1 MKSALMLL
9 FLTSGNPPLA
19 RGAPS
24 LEGAPIYLEPGEQR
38 SLGIPDLRRFSV
50 SGDSIRYHRIAGSD
64 RLLIKAV
71 KNGISTLFVETSP
84 GLPRTHTIRVESPK
98 TPLLPPELL
107 RALNRLTDTEVVHA
121 GRFLVLRGSVREKEE
136 AESIRLLRE
145 TFPSWIVD
153 QTRIEETWLRAG
165 TEELRHLLE
174 HYPGL
179 RLQSGEGLIQ
189 IDGTVPDEVGREIL
203 SRKIRQIQP
212 LTRILLATG
221 KESEPTLYFK
231 VFLLETRKDLN
242 GSSGTEWPAL
252 FNTRAPL
259 LPLDLTLRA
268 LSEQGRV
275 RILSS
280 PEITVKSPG
289 KAELFAG
296 GEIPIRQ
303 RIRFNETVQWKNV
316 GLSLKLEVLEF
327 QGTRVRI
334 RVETEMSHL
343 AGELDHDQ
351 IPGLKSNRIRTEIDG
366 TLDRPVLLSGLLQ
379 EDFRETARG
388 LPGLVSLPFIGRLFG
403 SSDYLERKSELH
415 AVLLPRK
422 APPPSPLRSVDPG
435 TPDGWIPPPRNR
447 IPAEELERLKNEP
460 EYPWNLL

>member
-1 MKSALMLL
+1 MKPAWFALLL
-9 FLTSGNPPLA
+9 IPGAPTPT

-24 LEGAPIYLEPGEQR
+24 LEGAPIFLEPGEQR
-38 SLGIPDLRRFSV
+38 SLGIPALLRFSV
-50 SGDSIRYHRIAGSD
+50 SGESIRYHRVSGAD

-71 KNGISTLFVETSP
+71 KSGISTLFVETRTGSQ
-84 GLPRTHTIRVESPK
+84 RTHIVRVETPK

-107 RALNRLTDTEVVHA
+107 RALNRLTETEVIHV
-121 GRFLVLRGSVREKEE
+121 GRLLMLRGSITDRNE

-145 TFPSWIVD
+145 TFPAWIVD
-153 QTRIEETWLRAG
+153 QTRIEDAWLMNC
-165 TEELRHLLE
+165 TEELRRVLE
-174 HYPGL
+174 PHPDL
-179 RLQSGEGLIQ
+179 RVQSGEGWIQ
-189 IDGTVPDEVGREIL
+189 VEGGVPNEAAREIL
-203 SRKIRQIQP
+203 IRKIRQIQP
-212 LTRILLATG
+212 LTRILLSAG
-221 KESEPTLYFK
+221 KENEPTLYFK

-242 GSSGTEWPAL
+242 GSLGVEWPAL
-252 FNTRAPL
+252 FNAQAPL
-259 LPLDLTLRA
+259 RPLDLSLRA

-303 RIRFNETVQWKNV
+303 RIRFNETVQWKTV
-316 GLSLKLEVLEF
+316 GLTLKLEVLEF
-327 QGTRVRI
+327 QGKRVRI

-366 TLDRPVLLSGLLQ
+366 ELDRPVLLSGLLQ

-388 LPGLVSLPFIGRLFG
+388 LPGLVSLPLIGRLFG

-422 APPPSPLRSVDPG
+422 APPPSMKRVDADAPE
-435 TPDGWIPPPRNR
+435 GWIPPPRNR
-447 IPAEELERLKNEP
+447 IPSEELERLKTDP
-460 EYPWNLL
+460 EYPWNLV

>member
-1 MKSALMLL
+1 
-9 FLTSGNPPLA
+9 
-19 RGAPS
+19 
-24 LEGAPIYLEPGEQR
+24 
-38 SLGIPDLRRFSV
+38 
-50 SGDSIRYHRIAGSD
+50 
-64 RLLIKAV
+64 
-71 KNGISTLFVETSP
+71 
-84 GLPRTHTIRVESPK
+84 
-98 TPLLPPELL
+98 
-107 RALNRLTDTEVVHA
+107 
-121 GRFLVLRGSVREKEE
+121 VRDKEE

-145 TFPSWIVD
+145 TFPSWITD
-153 QTRIEETWLRAG
+153 QTRIEDAWLRSS
-165 TEELRHLLE
+165 TEELRRILE
-174 HYPGL
+174 HHPTL
-179 RLQSGEGLIQ
+179 RLQSGEGLVQ
-189 IDGTVPDEVGREIL
+189 IDGTVPDELGREIL

-212 LTRILLATG
+212 LARILLATG

-242 GSSGTEWPAL
+242 GSLGAEWPAL
-252 FNTRAPL
+252 FSTRAPL
-259 LPLDLTLRA
+259 LPLDITLRA
-268 LSEQGRV
+268 LSEQGRI

-316 GLSLKLEVLEF
+316 GLTLKLEVLEF
-327 QGTRVRI
+327 QGNRVRI

-343 AGELDHDQ
+343 AEELDHDQ

-422 APPPSPLRSVDPG
+422 APPPSPLKNVDPEA
-435 TPDGWIPPPRNR
+435 PEGWIPPPRNR
-447 IPAEELERLKNEP
+447 IPADELERLKNDP
-460 EYPWNLL
+460 EYPWNLF

>member
-1 MKSALMLL
+1 MKTARILL
-9 FLTSGNPPLA
+9 LLVPGTLPLA

-50 SGDSIRYHRIAGSD
+50 SGDSIRYRRVPGSD

-71 KNGISTLFVETSP
+71 KSGISTLFVES
-84 GLPRTHTIRVESPK
+84 GSGNPRTHTIRVETPK
-98 TPLLPPELL
+98 SPLLPADLL
-107 RALNRLTDTEVVHA
+107 RALNRLTETEVVHA
-121 GRFLVLRGSVREKEE
+121 GRLLMLRGTVRDPLEADSVRL
-136 AESIRLLRE
+136 IRE
-145 TFPSWIVD
+145 TYPSWIVD
-153 QTRIEETWLRAG
+153 QTRIEEGWLRASV
-165 TEELRHLLE
+165 EELRRILE
-174 HYPGL
+174 PHPDL
-179 RLQSGEGLIQ
+179 RIQSGEGLVQ
-189 IDGTVPDEVGREIL
+189 IEGSVPDEVAKEIL
-203 SRKIRQIQP
+203 TRKIRRAQP
-212 LTRILLATG
+212 LTRILLAAG
-221 KESEPTLYFK
+221 KESDPTLYFK
-231 VFLLETRKDLN
+231 IFLLETRKDLN
-242 GSSGTEWPAL
+242 GSFGAEWPAL
-252 FNTRAPL
+252 FSAQAPFR
-259 LPLDLTLRA
+259 PLDLALRA

-280 PEITVKSPG
+280 PEITVKAPG

-316 GLSLKLEVLEF
+316 GLSLKLEVLES

-343 AGELDHDQ
+343 AGELDRDQ
-351 IPGLKSNRIRTEIDG
+351 IPGLKSNRIRTEIEG
-366 TLDRPVLLSGLLQ
+366 VLDRPVLLSGLLQ

-388 LPGLVSLPFIGRLFG
+388 LPGLSSLPLIGRLFG

-422 APPPSPLRSVDPG
+422 APPPSPLREVAPEA
-435 TPDGWIPPPRNR
+435 PDGWIPPARNR
-447 IPAEELERLKNEP
+447 IPADELERLKTDP

>member
-1 MKSALMLL
+1 MKPFWILPFLLPGAL
-9 FLTSGNPPLA
+9 PLA
-19 RGAPS
+19 GGAPS
-24 LEGAPIYLEPGEQR
+24 LEGSPIYLEPGEQR
-38 SLGIPDLRRFSV
+38 SLGIPALRRFSV
-50 SGDSIRYHRIAGSD
+50 SGESIRYHRVQGTD

-71 KNGISTLFVETSP
+71 KSGISTLFVETLT
-84 GLPRTHTIRVESPK
+84 GGQRTHTIRVETPK
-98 TPLLPPELL
+98 TPLLPTDLL
-107 RALNRLTDTEVVHA
+107 RALNRLTETEVVHA
-121 GRFLVLRGSVREKEE
+121 GRLLLLRGTVTDRDE

-153 QTRIEETWLRAG
+153 QTRIEESWLGACLQ
-165 TEELRHLLE
+165 ELRPLLAL
-174 HYPGL
+174 HPDL
-179 RLQSGEGLIQ
+179 RFQSGEGLLQ
-189 IDGTVPDEVGREIL
+189 IEGSAPDEPGREIL
-203 SRKIRQIQP
+203 LRKIRRIQP
-212 LTRILLATG
+212 LARVLLAVG

-242 GSSGTEWPAL
+242 GTWGAEWPAL
-252 FNTRAPL
+252 FSAREPL
-259 LPLDLTLRA
+259 RPLDLTLRA

-303 RIRFNETVQWKNV
+303 RIRFNDTVQWKTV
-316 GLSLKLEVLEF
+316 GLTLKLEVLEF
-327 QGTRVRI
+327 LGNRVRI

-351 IPGLKSNRIRTEIDG
+351 IPGLKSNRIRTEIEG
-366 TLDRPVLLSGLLQ
+366 QLDRPVLLSGLLQ

-388 LPGLVSLPFIGRLFG
+388 LPGLASLPWIGKLFG

-422 APPPSPLRSVDPG
+422 ALPPSPLKSVDHDAPE
-435 TPDGWIPPPRNR
+435 GWIPPPRNR
-447 IPAEELERLKNEP
+447 IPHEELERLKSDP